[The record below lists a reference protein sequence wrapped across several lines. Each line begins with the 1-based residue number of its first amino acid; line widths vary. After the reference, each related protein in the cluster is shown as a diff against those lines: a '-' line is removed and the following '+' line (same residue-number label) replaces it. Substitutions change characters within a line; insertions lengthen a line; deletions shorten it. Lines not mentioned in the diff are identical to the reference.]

1 MKNSTFTFAPR
12 YLKSF
17 ILFATLMLSLH
28 PALFAIDLQTA
39 LSKGLAGEVDS
50 GYLAI
55 PPGASNEAQPLVNS
69 VNNQRRSAYASL
81 AQKNGVT
88 PEVAGQAT
96 FEKRYPQ
103 FPPGTWVKIQG
114 RWMQK

>member
-1 MKNSTFTFAPR
+1 MKISTFTSAHR
-12 YLKSF
+12 CLKTVVLFLALLLSF
-17 ILFATLMLSLH
+17 SPGLL
-28 PALFAIDLQTA
+28 AIDLQTA

-55 PPGASNEAQPLVNS
+55 PPGATNEAQPLVSS
-69 VNNQRRSAYASL
+69 VNTQRRAAYASL
-81 AQKNGVT
+81 AKKNGVT
-88 PEVAGQAT
+88 PEIAGKAT

-103 FPPGTWVKIQG
+103 FPAGTWVKIQG

>member
-1 MKNSTFTFAPR
+1 MKISTFTFATR
-12 YLKSF
+12 CMKSVA
-17 ILFATLMLSLH
+17 LFTIIMLSFQT
-28 PALFAIDLQTA
+28 ALLAIDLQTA

-55 PPGASNEAQPLVNS
+55 PPGASNEAQPLVSS

-88 PEVAGQAT
+88 PEIAGQAT